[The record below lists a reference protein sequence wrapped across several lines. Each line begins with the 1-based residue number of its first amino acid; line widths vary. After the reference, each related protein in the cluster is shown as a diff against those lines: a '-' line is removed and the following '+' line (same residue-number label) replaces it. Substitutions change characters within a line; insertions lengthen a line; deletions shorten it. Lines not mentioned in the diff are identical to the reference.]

1 MELLTNPVVISV
13 VVMTLLCLFKLN
25 VIISLIIAALVGG
38 FAAGMPLE
46 ATMEALIGG
55 MGGNAQTAL
64 SYVLLGALATAIHKT
79 RSAEVLTLMI
89 AKLIK
94 GRKYL
99 LLVIIAVAAIL
110 SQTLIPVHIA
120 FIPILIPALLPLMNR
135 LKLDRRAAASA
146 LAFGL
151 KTPYITLPVGFGIIY
166 HNIIKDQMAAS
177 GLDVTMDMIWQSN
190 WIAGLAMLAGL
201 VISIIIYRK
210 PRVYKDIE
218 GIDDVNFD
226 NLEHNGNLKVTKVHY
241 ITLLAG
247 VSALV
252 VQLTLGSL
260 PLGAIIGLGIM
271 VVTRVIRWS
280 DINEMVDGGI
290 RIMGFI
296 AFVMLIASGYAAV
309 MRATGGVET
318 LITASASIIGGSKFI
333 AASVMI
339 LLGLLITMG
348 IGTSFGTVP
357 ILAVIYVPLAMTLGF
372 SAKATILLIATAAAL
387 GDAGSP
393 ASDTTLGPTAG
404 LNADGQHDHIWDTC
418 VPTFIAYNIPLV
430 IFGIVGSLIL

>member
-1 MELLTNPVVISV
+1 MELITNPVVISV
-13 VVMTLLCLFKLN
+13 VVMTLLCLLKLN
-25 VIISLIIAALVGG
+25 VIISLIVAAIVGG
-38 FAAGMPLE
+38 FVAGMPLE

-177 GLDVTMDMIWQSN
+177 GLDVTMDMVWQSN
-190 WIAGLAMLAGL
+190 WIAGLAMFAGL
-201 VISIIIYRK
+201 IISIIIYRK
-210 PRVYKDIE
+210 PRDYNDVE

-226 NLEHNGNLKVTKVHY
+226 SLEHNGNLKVTKVHY

-247 VSALV
+247 SSALV

-271 VVTRVIRWS
+271 VATRAIKWS

-318 LITASASIIGGSKFI
+318 LITASANIIGGSKFI